1 MKALVFDGQLSV
13 KDIHIPVPRDDEAL
27 VKVGLAGICMTDKEI
42 VKGYMNFNG
51 VLGHEFV
58 GHVESAKDPSLLGK
72 RVVGDINAGCMRCE
86 FCLKGLQ
93 RHCSNRSVLGI
104 LSRNG
109 AFAEYLTLP
118 VGNLHIVPENIPDE
132 SAVFVEPLAAALEIA
147 EQIHVEPNLEVLIV
161 GDGRLALLTCMV
173 LRLTGCSITV
183 LGKHADKLK
192 MFEAYSVNTML
203 FKDIDGMDKSYDM
216 VVEASGNPS
225 GWQTAVKLVKP
236 RGVIA
241 LKSTYHGDFSFN
253 PAPLVINEVSVIG
266 SRCGQF
272 EPALRLLSSGLVDPR
287 HLISGIFE
295 IDDSLRAFEA
305 ANSSNVF
312 KILIK
317 ML

>member
-1 MKALVFDGQLSV
+1 
-13 KDIHIPVPRDDEAL
+13 
-27 VKVGLAGICMTDKEI
+27 
-42 VKGYMNFNG
+42 
-51 VLGHEFV
+51 
-58 GHVESAKDPSLLGK
+58 
-72 RVVGDINAGCMRCE
+72 
-86 FCLKGLQ
+86 
-93 RHCSNRSVLGI
+93 
-104 LSRNG
+104 
-109 AFAEYLTLP
+109 
-118 VGNLHIVPENIPDE
+118 
-132 SAVFVEPLAAALEIA
+132 
-147 EQIHVEPNLEVLIV
+147 
-161 GDGRLALLTCMV
+161 
-173 LRLTGCSITV
+173 
-183 LGKHADKLK
+183 
-192 MFEAYSVNTML
+192 
-203 FKDIDGMDKSYDM
+203 M